1 MELKGKKINILG
13 DSITEGVGASCKEN
27 SYADVLADLAQFGL
41 VRNYGISGTRI
52 ANQRV
57 IEDITKDYDSF
68 CQRYD
73 KMDDDADIVIVF
85 GGTNDYG
92 HGDAPF
98 GSMTDRTADTYCGAV
113 HVLMQGLIRKYPL
126 ATIVFLAPM
135 QRTGGSIPNV
145 SNARPLKDYVDVIK
159 EAAAQYSIPV
169 LDLYKVSGMQ
179 PSVAS
184 IKEKYMPDGLHPN
197 DEGHK
202 KLAFLIEKFLTN
214 TSIELF

>member
-1 MELKGKKINILG
+1 MELKGKKVNILG
-13 DSITEGVGASCKEN
+13 DSITEGVGASCKEAR
-27 SYADVLADLAQFGL
+27 YADVLAGLARFGL

-68 CQRYD
+68 CQRYE

-98 GSMTDRTADTYCGAV
+98 GSMTDCTADTYCGAV

-126 ATIVFLAPM
+126 ATIVFFAPM

-145 SNARPLKDYVDVIK
+145 SNERPLKDYVDIIK
-159 EAAAQYSIPV
+159 EAAAKYSIPV
-169 LDLYKVSGMQ
+169 LDLYTSGGIC
-179 PSVAS
+179 PDIEAH
-184 IKEKYMPDGLHPN
+184 KEKLCPDGLHPN
-197 DEGHK
+197 DAGHAI
-202 KLAFLIEKFLTN
+202 LARKIKGFLEIV
-214 TSIELF
+214 